1 MSTSNNT
8 FRQCVIDILEQ
19 AVKRDDITTIC
30 SLWNIFDF
38 LECDYAEYDG
48 LDRIDMI
55 DFLASVIQAMKQGID
70 KKVIIECIDNLANH
84 PETAEAY
91 YRLPNLLDTE

>member
-1 MSTSNNT
+1 MPISSNT
-8 FRQCVIDILEQ
+8 FRECVINILEQ
-19 AVKRDDITTIC
+19 AVKRNDIATIC

-38 LECDYAEYDG
+38 LECDYAEYDS

-55 DFLASVIQAMKQGID
+55 DFLASVIQAMEQGVN
-70 KKVIIECIDNLANH
+70 KKVIIDCINNLANH

-91 YRLPNLLDTE
+91 YRLLNLLDVE